1 MEWFWNTY
9 GVYIACYAAG
19 IGTAWLFG
27 LKGKISDI
35 VLSRTGLR
43 IHTNSGMVVYEL
55 TIKNEPIDSST
66 QKNMR
71 RATEGLTILPPE
83 KYGTSTEVMLIN
95 MKANQPL
102 LYASYENHHTRELRA
117 NGSDH
122 YFEDKVSDVLAAV
135 RYWMRKYPELLVL
148 TESHVCLWT
157 KKVLIPNLRKACDAK
172 LEYYRTLYKRKD
184 IIESLRD
191 EAKEWIA
198 KNEKY
203 IVCIEALADR
213 PDIRDLS
220 CITNPP
226 QLPCE

>member
-1 MEWFWNTY
+1 MNFNGDTLIVLIV
-9 GVYIACYAAG
+9 GFVAG
-19 IGTAWLFG
+19 MITTLLTG
-27 LKGKISDI
+27 LKGKVTDF
-35 VLSRTGLR
+35 VLTRTGLR

-55 TIKNEPIDSST
+55 TSKNEQIDSST
-66 QKNMR
+66 QKAMR
-71 RATEGLTILPPE
+71 RATEDMTILPPE

-122 YFEDKVSDVLAAV
+122 YIEDKVGDVLSAV
-135 RYWMRKYPELLVL
+135 RFWMRKYPELLAL
-148 TESHVCLWT
+148 AECHVRLWT
-157 KKVLIPNLRKACDAK
+157 KKVLIPNLRKACDSK
-172 LEYYRTLYKRKD
+172 LEYYRKLYKRKD

-203 IVCIEALADR
+203 IECIETLADR
-213 PDIRDLS
+213 PDIRELS
-220 CITNPP
+220 SIINPTKAP
-226 QLPCE
+226 

>member
-1 MEWFWNTY
+1 MAWNLENWI
-9 GVYIACYAAG
+9 VPAACYGAG
-19 IGTAWLFG
+19 IGTALLCG
-27 LKGKISDI
+27 LTGKITDI
-35 VLSRTGLR
+35 VLTRTGLR

-55 TIKNEPIDSST
+55 TSKIEQIDST
-66 QKNMR
+66 AQKDMR

-83 KYGTSTEVMLIN
+83 EFGTSIEVMLIN

-102 LYASYENHHTRELRA
+102 LYASYENHHTRELRT
-117 NGSDH
+117 NGADH
-122 YFEDKVSDVLAAV
+122 YIEEKVNDVLAAV
-135 RYWMRKYPELLVL
+135 RFWMRKYPKLLEL
-148 TESHVCLWT
+148 TEDHVRLWT

-172 LEYYRTLYKRKD
+172 LEYYRKLYKRKD

-203 IVCIEALADR
+203 IECIEALAER

-220 CITNPP
+220 HIINP
-226 QLPCE
+226 QKAL